1 MSWQNSTI
9 TEITQ
14 SFSELGFTKR
24 RKNLAVKELGEGKFL
39 CLSVGSSKIN
49 LGPLMVDIYA
59 NCYWQEVE
67 KLVAV
72 GFGLKQGFASSFT
85 SARMLNQGYRYTI
98 GSNES
103 KASVISQILE
113 DVTAIPETQ
122 LLELCETQAIIAGIE
137 VDISNGIGY
146 AERLVAIEWITH
158 GKDAAAARFGE
169 CLTLIQ
175 DEFYKSRLS
184 EFWERIS
191 VSDVN

>member
-1 MSWQNSTI
+1 MNWQNSTI
-9 TEITQ
+9 PEITQ

-24 RKNLAVKELGEGKFL
+24 RKNVAAKELGEGKYL
-39 CLSVGSSKIN
+39 CLSVGSSKIK

-59 NCYWQEVE
+59 NCYWREVE
-67 KLVAV
+67 KLVGV

-85 SARMLNQGYRYTI
+85 SARMLNQVHRYTI

-103 KASVISQILE
+103 KASVIPQILE
-113 DVTAIPETQ
+113 DVKAIPETQ
-122 LLELCETQAIIAGIE
+122 LLELCDTEAIIAGIKE
-137 VDISNGIGY
+137 DISNGRGY
-146 AERLVAIEWITH
+146 AERLVAIEWVTQ